1 MDPRGLDNTKIMIY
15 NYIVKLYLKLWGC
28 KMSKASAIKEILIYL
43 LNERAKDL
51 VKEANIITDLSRK
64 NIYMSEVAK
73 IKDLADNLEHSK

>member
-1 MDPRGLDNTKIMIY
+1 MDPRELDNTKIMIY

>member
-1 MDPRGLDNTKIMIY
+1 MY
-15 NYIVKLYLKLWGC
+15 NSIVKLWVKLWGC

-51 VKEANIITDLSRK
+51 VGKANIIADLSRK
-64 NIYMSEVAK
+64 NIYMAEVAK